1 MTTLRDYGFCS
12 DSRSDHSVG
21 DAVSLWLE
29 WSEVRRGRRPTTIK
43 AYQQV
48 MREFLP
54 WVGEMDVTAVTRME
68 IESFVARP
76 HQRVERPKPAT
87 LKREIS
93 VLRSFFHWCEDE
105 GIIERSPARA
115 VHTPTVHNVQPR
127 PIPDDQWR
135 QWWGHDLPD
144 SLRVALGL
152 GFYGGLRRAEMV
164 SLRVSQLTDEAIIG
178 FVRKGGGEHTLPW
191 ADMRNALKKRLP
203 HLVDEDDLML
213 PALHRLRAR
222 GGDAPLLQWA
232 SLDPGEVNKRV
243 RRWADRHGLPH
254 FTPHQLRHS
263 TATNLLRAGVPLHL
277 VTSLLNH
284 SSPTVTMRYVAA
296 GASQLTEHLRSQE
309 S

>member
-1 MTTLRDYGFCS
+1 MTTLKDYGFCA
-12 DSRSDHSVG
+12 DSRSDQTVAEAAHQ
-21 DAVSLWLE
+21 WIE
-29 WSEVRRGRRPTTIK
+29 WSQVRRGRQPTTLL
-43 AYQQV
+43 AYRHV
-48 MREFLP
+48 MKHFLP
-54 WVGEMDVTAVTRME
+54 WVGDMDVAAVTRME
-68 IESFVARP
+68 IESFVTRK

-93 VLRSFFHWCEDE
+93 ILRAFFQWCEDE
-105 GIIERSPARA
+105 GLVERSPARG
-115 VHTPTVHNVQPR
+115 VHTPTVHNIQPR
-127 PIPDDQWR
+127 PIPDEQWR

-164 SLRVSQLTDEAIIG
+164 SLVVGQVTDEAILR

-213 PALHRLRAR
+213 PALRRLRSR
-222 GGDAPLLQWA
+222 GDDAPLLAWA

-243 RRWADRHGLPH
+243 RRWAERHDLPP

-263 TATNLLRAGVPLHL
+263 TATNLLRARVPLHL

-284 SSPTVTMRYVAA
+284 SSPTITMRYVAA
-296 GASQLTEHLRSQE
+296 GASQLTEYLSNQE
-309 S
+309 D